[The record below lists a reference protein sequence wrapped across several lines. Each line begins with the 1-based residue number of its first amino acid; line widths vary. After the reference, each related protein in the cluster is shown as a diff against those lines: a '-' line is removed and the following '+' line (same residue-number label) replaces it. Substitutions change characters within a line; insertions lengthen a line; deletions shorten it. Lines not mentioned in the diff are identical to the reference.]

1 MKLRILFCLSMLM
14 GVLTVDA
21 QLPAV
26 DLKDISGKAVRT
38 DTLQNGGRPL
48 IIDFFA
54 TWCKPCNRELS
65 AIQEVYDEWKAR
77 YIDTFKAKHGR
88 IPYPDEIP
96 GGHRVYES
104 IESQIDFDE
113 DESTESSHLA
123 SELAVYDEEDLTD
136 DIIRLREIISGM
148 PQRWQDVYQLVFID
162 GNSNSETGRILGIS
176 ETRVRYLAGE
186 IKKKIENDEF
196 LKNFY
201 KRGSN

>member
-1 MKLRILFCLSMLM
+1 MKFKKTPIEKRGTYRLYDDDNRLVSEYLLEQD
-14 GVLTVDA
+14 GTTEVDIINLHNIDDHEVYVNCKEIK
-21 QLPAV
+21 LPEWF
-26 DLKDISGKAVRT
+26 
-38 DTLQNGGRPL
+38 QP
-48 IIDFFA
+48 
-54 TWCKPCNRELS
+54 
-65 AIQEVYDEWKAR
+65 VYDEWKAR

-104 IESQIDFDE
+104 IESQFDLDE

-186 IKKKIENDEF
+186 IKKK
-196 LKNFY
+196 
-201 KRGSN
+201 

>member
-1 MKLRILFCLSMLM
+1 MKFKKTPIEKRGTYRLYDDDNRLVSEYLPEQD
-14 GVLTVDA
+14 GTTEVDIINLHKIDDHEVYVNCTEIK
-21 QLPAV
+21 LPEWF
-26 DLKDISGKAVRT
+26 
-38 DTLQNGGRPL
+38 QP
-48 IIDFFA
+48 
-54 TWCKPCNRELS
+54 
-65 AIQEVYDEWKAR
+65 VYDEWKAR

-88 IPYPDEIP
+88 IPYPDEIT

-104 IESQIDFDE
+104 IESQFDFDE